1 MIPMDTKLRNLIL
14 IIIAVLLVLGVL
26 FYFLWA
32 QENQP
37 SKLDAFAKCINDSGA
52 KFYGAFWCPHC
63 QDQKSL
69 FGSAKQYLPYI
80 ECSTPDSNGQLQV
93 CTDQKVKVYPTWHF
107 SDGSV
112 QEGELSLQELADKTK
127 CSLPN

>member
-1 MIPMDTKLRNLIL
+1 MDAKLRNIL
-14 IIIAVLLVLGVL
+14 LLVAGSFIILGAV
-26 FYFLWA
+26 FYFLMV

-37 SKLDAFAKCINDSGA
+37 GKLDTFAKCINASGA

-69 FGSAKQYLPYI
+69 FGNSKQYLPYV

-93 CTDQKVKVYPTWHF
+93 CIDQKIQVYPTWKF
-107 SDGSV
+107 ADGSI
-112 QEGELSLQELADKTK
+112 QEGQLSLQQLADKTK
-127 CSLPN
+127 CPLP